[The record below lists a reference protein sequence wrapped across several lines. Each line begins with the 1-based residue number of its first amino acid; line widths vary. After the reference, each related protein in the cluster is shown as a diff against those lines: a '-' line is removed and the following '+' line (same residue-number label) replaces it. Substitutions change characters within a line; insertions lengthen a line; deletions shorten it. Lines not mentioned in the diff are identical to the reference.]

1 MRKTLLFWRCHT
13 YWWTSRSRQTGDILL
28 TSDLETKQSQNPPP
42 FSAGLTKRYKTRT
55 RPSNCYK
62 KSIKAKNDNF
72 FLCTVFLLVEGDWEK
87 WVWLPDIELKACT
100 SQVKVKSHHEMSA
113 LQQDIENPNRSFFE
127 LQHEL
132 LSLVL
137 SHIVKTRLFKYF
149 LLWWKPF
156 LMLNHI
162 FGPDLVLRTN
172 LAITRLRLKCYLTA
186 SY

>member
-1 MRKTLLFWRCHT
+1 MRKTLLFWRCHI
-13 YWWTSRSRQTGDILL
+13 YWWTSRSRQKVDILL
-28 TSDLETKQSQNPPP
+28 NKWSGLWRPTSHRTHLHFLPVLQNGTKP
-42 FSAGLTKRYKTRT
+42 GLGHQIVI
-55 RPSNCYK
+55 K

-87 WVWLPDIELKACT
+87 WVWLPDIELTAPT
-100 SQVKVKSHHEMSA
+100 SPVKVKSHHEMSA

-132 LSLVL
+132 LSLVP
-137 SHIVKTRLFKYF
+137 SHIVKTRLLKYF

-172 LAITRLRLKCYLTA
+172 LAITRLL